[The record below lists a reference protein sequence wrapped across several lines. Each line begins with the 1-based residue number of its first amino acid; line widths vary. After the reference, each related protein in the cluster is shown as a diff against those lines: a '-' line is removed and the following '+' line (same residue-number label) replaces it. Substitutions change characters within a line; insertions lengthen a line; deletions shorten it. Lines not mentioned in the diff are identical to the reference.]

1 MPVIVCD
8 ALPPCPVAESQVAE
22 VTNEGPIKFAHPK
35 ERCSVGAS
43 TGARVRLGL
52 DGLAFAEGRF
62 I

>member
-1 MPVIVCD
+1 
-8 ALPPCPVAESQVAE
+8 VAESQVAE

-43 TGARVRLGL
+43 TGVRVRLGL
-52 DGLAFAEGRF
+52 DGLTFAERQV